1 MQFIYKCYSSL
12 HFVPKLAILTLATGD
27 TEVILDSLVLMPTWF
42 LDYSTNPCYIDTVW
56 EIVAIGIVKQV
67 NVFTVGGFC
76 DLKAVRT
83 GVSFRIQT
91 PKFKITFLGK
101 LSASKF
107 WCSDTKPL
115 SLTIIIFYRQWGLK
129 GSC

>member
-1 MQFIYKCYSSL
+1 MSSL

-27 TEVILDSLVLMPTWF
+27 TEVIFDSLVLMPTWF

-67 NVFTVGGFC
+67 NVSTVGGFC

-91 PKFKITFLGK
+91 PKFKITLIFW
-101 LSASKF
+101 ASCQPVSF
-107 WCSDTKPL
+107 GAVIPNHYL
-115 SLTIIIFYRQWGLK
+115 NHYHLLLPVGAERLLLTA
-129 GSC
+129 S

>member
-12 HFVPKLAILTLATGD
+12 YFVPKLAILTLATGD

-42 LDYSTNPCYIDTVW
+42 LDYSTNPCYIATVW

-67 NVFTVGGFC
+67 NVFIVGGFC
-76 DLKAVRT
+76 DLKAVRI

-107 WCSDTKPL
+107 
-115 SLTIIIFYRQWGLK
+115 
-129 GSC
+129 